1 MAETLRD
8 LVVSL
13 SLRSDDFSKNITM
26 VNKQIQEAQSK
37 FALASAGVSGFEKTA
52 AGLSAKL
59 ALLKEKQSLQNR
71 SVEQYQRALAAAND
85 KVARTVT
92 KHNELT
98 ASLEKARKKQAD
110 LKETV
115 GAMKKE
121 YKANT
126 DAAGGDAAAAALLA
140 EKIDDLE
147 QQYKEAQKE
156 VQDLDSKVKASEK
169 SMRNAANNVSDVSTK
184 LNQAEAEL
192 KEISAEIGRTSS
204 ALTKMGSLWSKAES
218 ALSSYADSAN
228 RVGEAT
234 SKVGK
239 SLSKNVT
246 APIVAIG
253 AYALKAETEFESA
266 FAGVRKT
273 VDATEKEY
281 AQLEQAIKNMSLEI
295 PSAADDLSG
304 VMEIAGQ
311 LGVLQKDLA
320 DYTEKVVALDNTTN
334 LSAEDAAKQI
344 AQFANVTGMAH
355 GKVGN
360 LGSALVYLGNN
371 YATTEADIMNMASRL
386 GAAGAQ
392 VGLSQAQILG
402 FATALSSVGLEAE
415 AGGSAFSKAMVK
427 MQVAVET
434 GDKSLSDFANVAG
447 MTVEAFTSLWKSNPA
462 DAIEAFVVGLSRMNE
477 EGISSIVT
485 LEELGFSEVR
495 LRDTLLRA
503 SNASELFSRAQAD
516 ATTAWRENTALANEA
531 AVRYGTVE
539 SQLQIL
545 KNRATLAA
553 QSLGTELT
561 PMFRQAIDGAEN
573 LIDRFMAL
581 DTRQKEQ
588 IVKWAAIAAA
598 AGPAVTIFGKIT
610 TGSAKTVTAILSI
623 GRALGS
629 LGAVNLGYLGAA
641 TLGITALIAGLKA
654 LTKDETRYGNTINKI
669 FSGVDEEKLENF
681 QKAFDT
687 TISTN
692 ITVDD
697 YQTKINTAIQGIRDA
712 LTGIEGLD
720 PNEKAAIEN
729 AIANGTGIDLLEDA
743 LADMNVSPE
752 KISEI
757 TGSIETASATIN
769 TALTGLN
776 LSDEAKSNIAS
787 VAASGGDLA
796 AALESYG
803 VPEGQA
809 EETAKTITDAMGSI
823 GAAAEGIGLTD
834 EQLRAIGAAGMS
846 DSAVINA
853 AMLAMGVPQTTI
865 DTVLGSYDALNN
877 SLAAKISGTYEAIAA
892 ALTDGLPDTE
902 ETTSTLEEQVR
913 ALYSGAIEDVETW
926 ANEEIAKLD
935 INSATYDA
943 DVENIKTKG
952 AEMVAE
958 LEAQQDATFAFI
970 DEMSGQSTAAVK
982 ARLGELDEIEARART
997 VTAEIEA
1004 AKATAESE
1012 GALAANVVKSGAS
1025 LNEETAGRAFSYA
1038 KQTYEN
1044 EMAKIQAEYEAD
1056 LKALEALGSTA
1067 YAEGIGALE
1076 ADFAQK
1082 KETAL
1087 NAHQTEIQALLNGLG
1102 DALLQA
1108 NPEAAQKMQSAIDA
1122 LNVQE
1127 QITALMERLHEAMTT
1142 EGTEFEP
1149 EEISN
1154 QLATALGFKDPQELA
1169 DRLNA
1174 ILADPRLLG
1183 TIDFQAILGNIAT
1196 QITDGL
1202 NAAENEESLGAVA
1215 SIMQGV
1221 IENGLTT
1228 GIDGINLSTSQG
1240 KMEAL
1245 FKDVGADI
1253 PSGMKAGVDEHA
1265 GEVTDAVE
1273 SMAGGLESAAKT
1285 VLDSHSP
1292 SRKFYAIGQD
1302 VVQGMINGVNSKR
1315 GALLTQIKLM
1325 AKAAENAAR
1334 MQLDT
1339 HSPSKVFEEI
1349 GQNVSE
1355 GFALGIASE
1364 KERRAVEKAS
1374 RYLAGAAVRST
1385 TAETARMPVTD
1396 SRNQSVNVNIQNYN
1410 ASGQQDVEALAQSI
1424 DSMRRRRN
1432 RGYGLSG

>member
-37 FALASAGVSGFEKTA
+37 FALASAGVSGFEKTT

-59 ALLKEKQSLQNR
+59 AMLKEKQSLQNR
-71 SVEQYQRALAAAND
+71 SVEQYQRALAAANE
-85 KVARTVT
+85 KVTRTVT

-98 ASLEKARKKQAD
+98 ASLEKAKNRQAE
-110 LKETV
+110 LKIAV
-115 GAMKKE
+115 AAMKKE

-126 DAAGGDAAAAALLA
+126 DAADGDAAAAALLA
-140 EKIDDLE
+140 EKINELE
-147 QQYKEAQKE
+147 QQHKEATKE
-156 VQDLDSKVKASEK
+156 VQDLNDKVKVSEK

-184 LNQAEAEL
+184 LNRAEAEM
-192 KEISAEIGRTSS
+192 KEISAEIDKTST
-204 ALTKMGSLWSKAES
+204 ALRKMESLWGQAEK

-234 SKVGK
+234 TKVGK
-239 SLSKNVT
+239 SLTKNVT
-246 APIVAIG
+246 APIVAVG
-253 AYALKAETEFESA
+253 AYALKAQTDFESA

-273 VDATEKEY
+273 VDATEQEY
-281 AQLEQAIKNMSLEI
+281 AELEQAIKNMSLEI
-295 PSAADDLSG
+295 PSATDDLAG

-311 LGVLQKDLA
+311 LGILRKNLA
-320 DYTEKVVALDNTTN
+320 DYTETVVNLDKTTN
-334 LSAEDAAKQI
+334 LSAEEAATQI
-344 AQFANVTGMAH
+344 AQFANVTGMAQE
-355 GKVGN
+355 KTEN

-415 AGGSAFSKAMVK
+415 AGGTAFSKAMVK

-434 GDKSLSDFANVAG
+434 GDKSLNDFANVAG
-447 MTVEAFTSLWKSNPA
+447 MTVDAFAALWKSNPA
-462 DAIEAFVVGLSRMNE
+462 DAIESFIVGLSRMNE

-485 LEELGFSEVR
+485 LDEMGFSEVR

-503 SNASELFSRAQAD
+503 SNASELFSKAQAD
-516 ATTAWRENTALANEA
+516 ATKAWKENTALANEA

-553 QSLGTELT
+553 QTLGTELT
-561 PMFRQAIDGAEN
+561 PMFRQAIEGASD
-573 LIDRFMAL
+573 LIERFMAL
-581 DTRQKEQ
+581 DTQQKEQ
-588 IVKWAAIAAA
+588 IIKWAAIAAA
-598 AGPAVTIFGKIT
+598 AGPVLTIFGTISS
-610 TGSAKTVTAILSI
+610 GASKTVTAILSI

-629 LGAVNLGYLGAA
+629 LGVVNLGYLGAA

-654 LTKDETRYGNTINKI
+654 LTKDESRYGNTINKI
-669 FSGVDEEKLENF
+669 FSSVDEEKLGNF
-681 QKAFDT
+681 QKAFDA

-697 YQTKINTAIQGIRDA
+697 YQEKINAAIQGIRDA

-743 LADMNVSPE
+743 LADMNVSPA

-757 TGSIETASATIN
+757 TTSIATASANIDA
-769 TALTGLN
+769 ALTGMN
-776 LSDEAKSNIAS
+776 LSDEAKANIAS
-787 VAASGGDLA
+787 VAQGGGDLA
-796 AALESYG
+796 AALASYG
-803 VPEGQA
+803 VPEDQA
-809 EETAKTITDAMGSI
+809 AETAKTITDAMSSI
-823 GAAAEGIGLTD
+823 GTAAEGIGLTD
-834 EQLRAIGAAGMS
+834 EQLRAIGAAGIS
-846 DSAVINA
+846 DAAVINA

-865 DTVLGSYDALNN
+865 DAVLASYDVLNN
-877 SLAAKISGTYEAIAA
+877 SLSAKISGTYEAISA
-892 ALTDGLPDTE
+892 ALTDGLPDTD
-902 ETTSTLEEQVR
+902 ETKSTLEEQVR
-913 ALYSGAIEDVETW
+913 ALYSGAIQDVETW

-943 DVENIKTKG
+943 DVENIKAKG

-958 LEAQQDATFAFI
+958 LNAQQNATFAFI

-982 ARLGELDEIEARART
+982 ARLGELDEIEARAKA

-1004 AKATAESE
+1004 AKEASQSE
-1012 GALAANVVKSGAS
+1012 GALAADIVKSGAS
-1025 LNEETAGRAFSYA
+1025 LNEETAGRAFSHTR
-1038 KQTYEN
+1038 QTYEE
-1044 EMAKIQAEYEAD
+1044 EMAVIQAEYEAD
-1056 LKALEALGSTA
+1056 LKALEALGATA
-1067 YAEGIGALE
+1067 YAEGIETLE
-1076 ADFAQK
+1076 ADFAAK
-1082 KETAL
+1082 KEAAL
-1087 NAHQTEIQALLNGLG
+1087 SKYQTEIQALLNGLG
-1102 DALLQA
+1102 DALLEA
-1108 NPEAAQKMQSAIDA
+1108 NPEAAQKMQTAIDA
-1122 LNVQE
+1122 LNAQE

-1142 EGTEFEP
+1142 EGAEFEP
-1149 EEISN
+1149 EELSN
-1154 QLATALGFKDPQELA
+1154 QLAAALGFEDPQGLA
-1169 DRLNA
+1169 EQLNA

-1183 TIDFQAILGNIAT
+1183 TIDFKGVLENIAV

-1202 NAAENEESLGAVA
+1202 NAAENADSLSSVA
-1215 SIMQGV
+1215 SIIQGV

-1228 GIDGINLSTSQG
+1228 GIDGIDLSTSQG

-1245 FKDVGADI
+1245 FKDVGASA
-1253 PSGMKAGVDEHA
+1253 PAGMKVGVEEHA
-1265 GEVTDAVE
+1265 DEVKDAVE
-1273 SMAGGLESAAKT
+1273 SMAGDLEPAAKA
-1285 VLDSHSP
+1285 VLDSNSP

-1302 VVQGMINGVNSKR
+1302 IVQGMINGVQSKR
-1315 GALLTQIKLM
+1315 VALLAQIKAM

-1339 HSPSKVFEEI
+1339 HSPSKVFEKI
-1349 GQNVSE
+1349 GQNVTE

-1385 TAETARMPVTD
+1385 TAEAARMPVTD

-1410 ASGQQDVEALAQSI
+1410 AGTGQDVESLAQGI

>member
-37 FALASAGVSGFEKTA
+37 FALASAGVSGFEKTT

-59 ALLKEKQSLQNR
+59 AMLKEKQSLQNR
-71 SVEQYQRALAAAND
+71 SVEQYQRALATAND
-85 KVARTVT
+85 KLTRTVT
-92 KHNELT
+92 RHNELT
-98 ASLEKARKKQAD
+98 AALEKAKKRQAD
-110 LKETV
+110 LTAESKE
-115 GAMKKE
+115 AN
-121 YKANT
+121 KAWQEAVKIYGDGSEEA
-126 DAAGGDAAAAALLA
+126 DALGEKALELA
-140 EKIDDLE
+140 EELKSAKAEVKDLG
-147 QQYKEAQKE
+147 
-156 VQDLDSKVKASEK
+156 DKVKASEK
-169 SMRNAANNVSDVSTK
+169 SMRNAANGVSDVSTK

-192 KEISAEIGRTSS
+192 KEISSEIDKTST
-204 ALTKMGSLWSKAES
+204 ALRKMESLWSKAET

-311 LGVLQKDLA
+311 LGILQKNLA

-344 AQFANVTGMAH
+344 AQFANVTGMAQEN
-355 GKVGN
+355 VGN

-415 AGGSAFSKAMVK
+415 AGGTAFSKAMVK

-434 GDKSLSDFANVAG
+434 GDKSLADFANVAG

-462 DAIEAFVVGLSRMNE
+462 EAIESFIVGLSRMNE
-477 EGISSIVT
+477 EGISSIAT
-485 LEELGFSEVR
+485 LEEMGFSEVR

-503 SNASELFSRAQAD
+503 SNASELFANAQND
-516 ATTAWRENTALANEA
+516 ATTAWRENTALAKEA

-539 SQLQIL
+539 SQLQLL
-545 KNRATLAA
+545 KNRANLAA
-553 QSLGTELT
+553 QELGSELT
-561 PMFRQAIDGAEN
+561 PMFKQAISAAGD

-581 DTRQKEQ
+581 DTQQKEQ
-588 IVKWAAIAAA
+588 IIKWAAIAAA
-598 AGPAVTIFGKIT
+598 AGPTVTIFGKIA

-641 TLGITALIAGLKA
+641 TLGITALIAGLKE
-654 LTKDETRYGNTINKI
+654 LTKDETKYGNTINKI
-669 FSGVDEEKLENF
+669 FSAVDEEKVENF
-681 QKAFDT
+681 SKAFET
-687 TISTN
+687 TISTS

-697 YQTKINTAIQGIRDA
+697 YQAKIDAAIQGIRDA
-712 LTGIEGLD
+712 LAGIESLD
-720 PNEKAAIEN
+720 PNEKAAIES

-743 LADMNVSPE
+743 LADMNISPE
-752 KISEI
+752 RIAEISGAI
-757 TGSIETASATIN
+757 TTASESIDA
-769 TALTGLN
+769 ALAELG
-776 LSDEAKSNIAS
+776 LSDEAKANIES
-787 VAASGGDLA
+787 VAQSGGDLA

-809 EETAKTITDAMGSI
+809 EATAKTITDAMASI
-823 GAAAEGIGLTD
+823 GAAADGLGLTD
-834 EQLRAIGAAGMS
+834 EQVRAIGAGAIS

-853 AMLAMGVPQTTI
+853 ALLAMGVPQATI
-865 DTVLGSYDALNN
+865 DTVLGSYDTLNG
-877 SLAAKISGTYEAIAA
+877 SLTAKISGVYGAISA
-892 ALTDGLPDTE
+892 ALTDGMPDTE

-913 ALYSGAIEDVETW
+913 TLYSGAIEDVETW

-952 AEMVAE
+952 AGMVAE
-958 LEAQQDATFAFI
+958 LEGQQDATFAFI
-970 DEMSGQSTAAVK
+970 NEMSGQSTAAVK
-982 ARLGELDEIEARART
+982 ARLGELDEIEARTRE

-1004 AKATAESE
+1004 AKAASQSE
-1012 GALAANVVKSGAS
+1012 GALAANIVKSGAS
-1025 LNEETAGRAFSYA
+1025 LNEETAGRAFSYT

-1056 LKALEALGSTA
+1056 LKALEALGATA
-1067 YAEGIGALE
+1067 YSEGIAQLE
-1076 ADFAQK
+1076 TDFATK

-1087 NAHQTEIQALLNGLG
+1087 NKYQTEIQALLNGLG
-1102 DALLQA
+1102 DALLEA
-1108 NPEAAQKMQSAIDA
+1108 NPEAAQKMQTAIDA

-1142 EGTEFEP
+1142 DGTEFEAD
-1149 EEISN
+1149 S
-1154 QLATALGFKDPQELA
+1154 LSQELA
-1169 DRLNA
+1169 TTLGFEDSNALAEQLNA

-1183 TIDFQAILGNIAT
+1183 TIDFQSILTGMTT
-1196 QITDGL
+1196 QITEGL
-1202 NAAENEESLGAVA
+1202 NAAENSESLGSVA

-1221 IENGLTT
+1221 LENGLTT
-1228 GIDGINLSTSQG
+1228 GIDGIDLTTSQG

-1253 PSGMKAGVDEHA
+1253 PAGMKAGVDEHA
-1265 GEVTDAVE
+1265 SEVTDAVS

-1285 VLDSHSP
+1285 ALDSHSP

-1302 VVQGMINGVNSKR
+1302 VVQGMINGVISKR
-1315 GALLTQIKLM
+1315 GTLLMHIKLM

-1334 MQLDT
+1334 MQLET

-1349 GQNVSE
+1349 GQNVTQ

-1374 RYLAGAAVRST
+1374 RYLASAAIRTT
-1385 TAETARMPVTD
+1385 TAEAARMPVTD